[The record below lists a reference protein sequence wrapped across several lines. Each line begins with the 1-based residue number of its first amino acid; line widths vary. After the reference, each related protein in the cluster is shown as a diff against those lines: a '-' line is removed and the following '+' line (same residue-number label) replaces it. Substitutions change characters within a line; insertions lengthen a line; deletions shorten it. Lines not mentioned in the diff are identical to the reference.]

1 MSVGDA
7 KGVVADPR
15 FEGLEFDWLAVD
27 GRGFVA
33 IFSTA
38 GSGLVPHG
46 FEPALHDA
54 AIDALA
60 AVEATSAV
68 VCAPA
73 LAGGLRNLW
82 RELAERGLYG
92 FDAAPTGGPYR
103 RVAIPSQPARV
114 EALPSVV
121 AAVAAVLPEVS
132 FGQAESVDRPEDS
145 AGA

>member
-1 MSVGDA
+1 VSVGDA
-7 KGVVADPR
+7 TRVVLDPR

-68 VCAPA
+68 VCAPVVA
-73 LAGGLRNLW
+73 TGLRNLW
-82 RELAERGLYG
+82 RELAERGPYG
-92 FDAAPTGGPYR
+92 FDAAPTGGPFR
-103 RVAIPSQPARV
+103 RVAIPSRPARV

-132 FGQAESVDRPEDS
+132 FEQAESVGRSEQP